1 MRTGSIR
8 VGGTSLPRMGS
19 ITAKSHGRGSGEPI
33 SEMRVSSP
41 PVAKAEAIL
50 CPYCGS
56 RQKVSLACESC
67 GGRFDVAS
75 LQATQNDMGSW
86 FVRDSRRPHFV
97 GYSHHAIVAAI
108 RSGEIGR
115 DHIVRG
121 PSTRQLWTVAR
132 RAAGIAHLF
141 GRCYA
146 CQGPV
151 TSEDGDCT
159 ACGTRPTGVTDRNF
173 FGLPQVEALPQHP
186 IPDEVEEVL
195 GLAFV
200 VDSGNYIVRAAPVN
214 PPSMTEVRV
223 AAPDVLQRPALPAA
237 RLSPVVAPVVAAA
250 TAPIAALA
258 GQPHVPAPARSAAI
272 DESLAHRLRSL
283 KRMNLLLL
291 VATASAVLASLVIAV
306 AYVSLRDSRDSELA
320 NARNEAIESVKAEFE
335 RRAPVKQAPPIE
347 LPSLPDAP
355 PANR

>member
-1 MRTGSIR
+1 
-8 VGGTSLPRMGS
+8 
-19 ITAKSHGRGSGEPI
+19 
-33 SEMRVSSP
+33 MRVSFPS
-41 PVAKAEAIL
+41 VTKAEAIL

-56 RQKVSLACESC
+56 RQKVCLACESC

-97 GYSHHAIVAAI
+97 GYSYQAIVAAI

-115 DHIVRG
+115 DQIVRG

-151 TSEDGDCT
+151 TSEDGNCT
-159 ACGTRPTGVTDRNF
+159 ACGTRPSGFNDRNF
-173 FGLPQVEALPQHP
+173 FGLPQVEGLPQQP

-200 VDSGNYIVRAAPVN
+200 VDSGNYIVRAAPVH
-214 PPSMTEVRV
+214 PPSVSEVRV
-223 AAPDVLQRPALPAA
+223 AAPEALQRVAPPAVRVAPAVSTVA
-237 RLSPVVAPVVAAA
+237 APVVAAA
-250 TAPIAALA
+250 IAPIATVAA
-258 GQPHVPAPARSAAI
+258 QPDVPASTRSAVI
-272 DESLAHRLRSL
+272 DESIAHRLRSL
-283 KRMNLLLL
+283 KRVNLFLLL
-291 VATASAVLASLVIAV
+291 ATASAVLASLLIAV
-306 AYVSLRDSRDSELA
+306 AYVSLRDARDKDLA
-320 NARNEAIESVKAEFE
+320 KARNEAIDSVKAEFE
-335 RRAPVKQAPPIE
+335 RRAPVKQSPPVE
-347 LPSLPDAP
+347 LPSLPDSP
-355 PANR
+355 PASR

>member
-1 MRTGSIR
+1 
-8 VGGTSLPRMGS
+8 
-19 ITAKSHGRGSGEPI
+19 
-33 SEMRVSSP
+33 MRVSSP

-97 GYSHHAIVAAI
+97 GYSYHAIVAAI

-141 GRCYA
+141 GRCYG

-151 TSEDGDCT
+151 TSEDGNCA
-159 ACGTRPTGVTDRNF
+159 ACGTRPTGCTDRNF
-173 FGLPQVEALPQHP
+173 FGLPQVEGLPQHP

-214 PPSMTEVRV
+214 PPSVTEVRV
-223 AAPDVLQRPALPAA
+223 AAPEALQRPTPPAA
-237 RLSPVVAPVVAAA
+237 RVSPVIPPVIPPVIAPVVAAA

-258 GQPHVPAPARSAAI
+258 GQPHAPAPARSAAI
-272 DESLAHRLRSL
+272 DESLAHRIRSL

-306 AYVSLRDSRDSELA
+306 AYVSLRDARDSELA

-335 RRAPVKQAPPIE
+335 RRAPVKQSPPIE
-347 LPSLPDAP
+347 LPGLPDSLPAS
-355 PANR
+355 R

>member
-1 MRTGSIR
+1 
-8 VGGTSLPRMGS
+8 
-19 ITAKSHGRGSGEPI
+19 
-33 SEMRVSSP
+33 MRVSSP

-97 GYSHHAIVAAI
+97 GYSYHAIVAAI

-141 GRCYA
+141 GRCYG

-151 TSEDGDCT
+151 TSEDGSCMRHAT
-159 ACGTRPTGVTDRNF
+159 NWLHRSQ
-173 FGLPQVEALPQHP
+173 LL
-186 IPDEVEEVL
+186 
-195 GLAFV
+195 
-200 VDSGNYIVRAAPVN
+200 RAA
-214 PPSMTEVRV
+214 
-223 AAPDVLQRPALPAA
+223 
-237 RLSPVVAPVVAAA
+237 
-250 TAPIAALA
+250 A
-258 GQPHVPAPARSAAI
+258 GRRI
-272 DESLAHRLRSL
+272 
-283 KRMNLLLL
+283 
-291 VATASAVLASLVIAV
+291 ATAS
-306 AYVSLRDSRDSELA
+306 DSR
-320 NARNEAIESVKAEFE
+320 RG
-335 RRAPVKQAPPIE
+335 
-347 LPSLPDAP
+347 
-355 PANR
+355 